1 VILVDPPNASGHGRL
16 WSHLASDTSYDEL
29 HAFARGLGV
38 PERGFDRDH
47 YDVPAEWYDR
57 VVAAGALPVSSR
69 ELARRLVRAGL
80 RRRKA
85 ERLGPRPPGRAL
97 VRPDRL
103 RRGDVVAVV
112 APSGPVDPGRLA
124 RGLARLRSWGLDV
137 RSPVEPEPSLAH
149 LAGPDVVRARELTA
163 AWTDPE
169 VRAVIAT
176 RGGYGAH
183 RIADLLDWDE
193 LAEAGPKLLVG
204 FSDLTALHQAFAA
217 RLGLVTVHGPVAAS
231 LADRDGETLEA
242 LRALLVEGECPPLT
256 GLEVGVG
263 GRAEGVLSGGNVAV
277 LAAGV
282 GTPVAG
288 SASGGIVVLEDV
300 GERPY
305 RLDRALTQ
313 LLRSGWFEGVRGVV
327 CGEFVDCG
335 PPAEV
340 RAVLADR
347 LGSLRVP
354 LVYDAPV
361 GHGLTNRALPFGVR
375 ALLDATGPTA
385 TLTVDEPLRPGR

>member
-16 WSHLASDTSYDEL
+16 WSHLASDTSYAEL
-29 HAFARGLGV
+29 HAFARELGV

-47 YDVPAEWYDR
+47 YDVPAEWYDQ
-57 VVAAGALPVSSR
+57 VIAAGAVPVSSR
-69 ELARRLVRAGL
+69 ELARRLSRAGL

-97 VRPDRL
+97 IRPERL
-103 RRGDVVAVV
+103 HPGDTVAVV
-112 APSGPVDPGRLA
+112 APSGPVDTDRLA
-124 RGLARLRSWGLDV
+124 RGLERLRSWGLEV
-137 RSPVEPEPSLAH
+137 RPPVAPDRSLPY
-149 LAGPDVVRARELTA
+149 LAGPDDVRARELTV
-163 AWTDPE
+163 AWTDAE

-183 RIADLLDWDE
+183 RIVDLLDWDA
-193 LAEAGPKLLVG
+193 LALAGPKLLVG
-204 FSDLTALHQAFAA
+204 FSDGTALHHAFAA

-231 LADRDGETLEA
+231 LADRDKETVEG
-242 LRALLVEGECPPLT
+242 LRALLMDGVCPPLT
-256 GLEVGVG
+256 GLGVGVA
-263 GRAEGVLSGGNVAV
+263 GRAEGVLTGGNVAV
-277 LAAGV
+277 LAAGL
-282 GTPVAG
+282 GTPMAG
-288 SASGGIVVLEDV
+288 SGRGGIVVLEDV

-313 LLRSGWFEGVRGVV
+313 LLRSGWFAGVRGIV

-340 RAVLADR
+340 RAMLDDR
-347 LGSLRVP
+347 LGSLGVP

-361 GHGLTNRALPFGVR
+361 GHGVTNQALPFGVK
-375 ALLDATGPTA
+375 AELDATGSTA
-385 TLTVDEPLRPGR
+385 TLRVDDPVR

>member
-29 HAFARGLGV
+29 HAFARELGV

-47 YDVPAEWYDR
+47 YDVPAEWYDQ
-57 VVAAGALPVSSR
+57 VVAAGAVPVSSR
-69 ELARRLVRAGL
+69 ELALRLSRAGL

-85 ERLGPRPPGRAL
+85 ERLGPRTPGRAL
-97 VRPDRL
+97 IRPDRL
-103 RRGDVVAVV
+103 HPGDTVAVV
-112 APSGPVDPGRLA
+112 APSGPVDPDRLA
-124 RGLARLRSWGLDV
+124 RGLARLRSWGLEV
-137 RSPVEPEPSLAH
+137 RPPVDSEPSQAY

-163 AWTDPE
+163 AWADPA

-183 RIADLLDWDE
+183 RILDLLDWDG
-193 LAEAGPKLLVG
+193 LASAGPKLLVG

-231 LADRDGETLEA
+231 LADRDDETLA
-242 LRALLVEGECPPLT
+242 GLRALLMDGLCPPLT
-256 GLEVGVG
+256 GLTVGVA
-263 GRAEGVLSGGNVAV
+263 GRAEGVLTGGNVAV

-282 GTPVAG
+282 GTPWAG

-305 RLDRALTQ
+305 RLDRTLTQ
-313 LLRSGWFEGVRGVV
+313 LLRSGWFDGVQGVV

-347 LGSLRVP
+347 LEPLRVP

-361 GHGLTNRALPFGVR
+361 GHGATNRALPFGVK
-375 ALLDATGPTA
+375 AGLDATGASA
-385 TLTVDEPLRPGR
+385 TLSVDDPLRPAR